1 MKFLIIL
8 IILFLLFRLVL
19 PHLLRWALKAFVKK
33 SIRNGAFMHGQGPFT
48 QPRPGTDN
56 QPGPEGQI
64 KVDYIP
70 KDGPKPKSKP
80 REFRGGDYVDY
91 EEVK

>member
-8 IILFLLFRLVL
+8 ILLFLLFRLVM

-33 SIRNGAFMHGQGPFT
+33 SIRNGTFMYGQGPFT
-48 QPRPGTDN
+48 QPRPGT
-56 QPGPEGQI
+56 QARPEAEGQV

-70 KDGPKPKSKP
+70 DNGSTAQS
-80 REFRGGDYVDY
+80 RDFRGGEYVDY

>member
-8 IILFLLFRLVL
+8 ILLFLLFRLVL

-33 SIRNGAFMHGQGPFT
+33 SIRNGTFMHGSGSFT
-48 QPRPGTDN
+48 QSRPGPQA
-56 QPGPEGQI
+56 QPEPEGKV

-70 KDGPKPKSKP
+70 DNGSAAQS
-80 REFRGGDYVDY
+80 RDFRGGEYVDY

>member
-1 MKFLIIL
+1 MNFLIIL

-33 SIRNGAFMHGQGPFT
+33 SIRNGTFMYGQGPFT
-48 QPRPGTDN
+48 QSRQGPQDRPEPDGKV
-56 QPGPEGQI
+56 

-70 KDGPKPKSKP
+70 NNGAATKS
-80 REFRGGDYVDY
+80 REFRGGEYVDY

>member
-8 IILFLLFRLVL
+8 VILFLLFRLVL

-33 SIRNGAFMHGQGPFT
+33 SIRNGTFMYGQGPFT
-48 QPRPGTDN
+48 QSRPEPGS
-56 QPGPEGQI
+56 QPKPEGQV

-70 KDGPKPKSKP
+70 DNGSKDKS
-80 REFRGGDYVDY
+80 REFRGGEYVDY